1 MRAQT
6 LKNVE
11 IREDNIL
18 EVACFRFLSLEDSF
32 ESKYKHL
39 LRYRNKLFS
48 KLSIN
53 FVFDSNICFI
63 NPNLMLVFKILTT
76 MIFLK
81 ENVALE
87 LK

>member
-1 MRAQT
+1 MRVQS

-39 LRYRNKLFS
+39 LRYINKLFS
-48 KLSIN
+48 KLSTN
-53 FVFDSNICFI
+53 FVFSNIDH
-63 NPNLMLVFKILTT
+63 LMK
-76 MIFLK
+76 
-81 ENVALE
+81 
-87 LK
+87 